1 MRILACEYVT
11 AGGLS
16 GSVVSPALAWEADLM
31 IRALVAELGMVP
43 GVEVVT
49 VRAPGFP
56 PLRVAGV
63 TVLAPSGNFAEGY
76 RAALAGVDAAWPTA
90 PETDGALELLAR
102 LTRAAGV
109 RLLGCDP
116 AAVRLAAMKSRT
128 SAALAAAGVP
138 VVPTFVVAAEVDP
151 LPGPWVVKPDDGA
164 GAEGLRILPDWQAAS
179 LALSESGGRFVAQP
193 WLRGEPRSLSLLCA
207 DREATVLSVNRQ
219 HLEVRDGRVI
229 LSGLSVNIE
238 PPAALQGLASGIAST
253 IPGLWGY
260 VGVDYLETESGPCV
274 LEVNPRLTTSY
285 CGLSAALGFNVPEA
299 VLELARTGKLPT
311 PDRPGSRVV
320 DVQLGPCHD

>member
-1 MRILACEYVT
+1 
-11 AGGLS
+11 
-16 GSVVSPALAWEADLM
+16 M
-31 IRALVAELGMVP
+31 IRTLVAELGAVP

-63 TVLAPSGNFAEGY
+63 TVLPPSGNFAETY

-90 PETDGALELLAR
+90 PETDGALESLGR
-102 LTRAAGV
+102 LTHAAGV
-109 RLLGCDP
+109 GLLGCEP
-116 AAVRLAAMKSRT
+116 EAVQLAARKSRT

-138 VVPTFVVAAEVDP
+138 VVPTFVGAAGVNP

-164 GAEGLRILPDWQAAS
+164 GAQGVRILPDWRAAS
-179 LALSESGGRFVAQP
+179 LALSESDGHAVAQP

-207 DREATVLSVNRQ
+207 GREATVLSVNRQ
-219 HLEVRDGRVI
+219 HVEVRDTRVI
-229 LSGLSVNIE
+229 LAGLSVNIE
-238 PPAALQGLASGIAST
+238 PAAALRDLASAIASA

-260 VGVDYLETESGPCV
+260 VGVDYLQTEIGPCV

-285 CGLSAALGFNVPEA
+285 CGLSAALGFNVAES
-299 VLELARTGKLPT
+299 VLDLARTGKLPP

-320 DVQLGPCHD
+320 DLLLEPHHA